1 MYERCSFRRLTPAEA
16 LVSVGSH
23 DLFRSVL
30 GWLLAS
36 MSLTDI
42 FSTGSVEVGCAD
54 NVIVAGCPNILRA
67 VCAKSKERS
76 GLVCMSALLSFP

>member
-42 FSTGSVEVGCAD
+42 FFNGNVEVGCAD
-54 NVIVAGCPNILRA
+54 DVIIAGCPNILRA
-67 VCAKSKERS
+67 MCTNSEERS
-76 GLVCMSALLSFP
+76 